1 MPVIYVLAT
10 LAFCG
15 TVWKPL
21 WTSKC
26 YSVSQI
32 FIQIN
37 CYRPQTFLKNLNYI
51 QCSFFHIRFSTSM
64 LEEIPCALLFLYNL
78 YLNSR
83 FFQIMKRIISLHKYL
98 EAGFSTLVSCV
109 LVEVGLLDLISVPV
123 FKGLVIHLCY
133 EVLRE
138 FSFEFR
144 GVCEKNTS
152 FTMQFHLK
160 PFNLSVNRW

>member
-1 MPVIYVLAT
+1 
-10 LAFCG
+10 
-15 TVWKPL
+15 
-21 WTSKC
+21 
-26 YSVSQI
+26 
-32 FIQIN
+32 
-37 CYRPQTFLKNLNYI
+37 
-51 QCSFFHIRFSTSM
+51 M
-64 LEEIPCALLFLYNL
+64 LEEIQCALLFLYNV

-83 FFQIMKRIISLHKYL
+83 FVQIMKRVISLHKYL

-160 PFNLSVNRW
+160 PFNLSVNR